1 MTLVHSPV
9 SIYCGA
15 TVHLRTLTESEH
27 WGALLSFKVGLLQN
41 ELLRVL
47 NHKQDLCLIT
57 FHCDLI

>member
-9 SIYCGA
+9 SIYCRA

-47 NHKQDLCLIT
+47 NHKQDLCLIS
-57 FHCDLI
+57 L